1 MIYYSFA
8 LPNSI
13 TWKYED
19 AKIKIRVQ
27 DPTIF
32 RQLAAERISFH
43 LNSLGTGSK
52 FKGQRPTDL
61 LKETS
66 NWDLK
71 NPKVVEAFEKFMKK

>member
-1 MIYYSFA
+1 MQ
-8 LPNSI
+8 
-13 TWKYED
+13 
-19 AKIKIRVQ
+19 KIKKLGFKIQ
-27 DPTIF
+27 IIF

-71 NPKVVEAFEKFMKK
+71 TQKLLEAFEKKFMKK